1 MTRRILTAGILAVV
15 LSMTACGQDGVLSD
29 AGANVVTVPDK
40 SQYLDL
46 SVLDG
51 EGVTEDGWNS
61 YSTYTVTYGTFSS
74 EMVPLRANLRMLET
88 AYVKAEYEVGTMR
101 LRELLVEKNQY
112 IKAGTP
118 VAKVTMEIDEADLLE
133 LERKL
138 LRLQQRYIA
147 AQEEFLESQ
156 EKREV
161 LFAKWPPQ
169 RTIDITRYEQAQ
181 LDFAQTAMGYERQI
195 AELTERIEKLRA
207 LAGQTEIVAKEDG
220 FILDVSLLRRGQI
233 LENGTII
240 LRLAPADKICLEF
253 EDRLL
258 HYGYGNQLTL
268 SAGSTRNPQVF
279 DATVVS
285 AVGKALSSDW
295 TVGVSRLDGEYD
307 IAELLG
313 NGPFNVS
320 GQTNVMENVLLV
332 PAEAVTA
339 EKQNYYVTVLGEG
352 GSMTKTQF
360 IPGGNNGKFYW
371 VFDGLEEGVRIVI
384 P

>member
-220 FILDVSLLRRGQI
+220 FILDVSVLRRGQI

-279 DATVVS
+279 DAMVVS

-371 VFDGLEEGVRIVI
+371 VFDGLEEGARIVI

>member
-51 EGVTEDGWNS
+51 EGITEDGWNS

-220 FILDVSLLRRGQI
+220 FILDVSVLRRGQI

-295 TVGVSRLDGEYD
+295 AVGVSRLDGEYD

>member
-74 EMVPLRANLRMLET
+74 EMVPMRANLRMLET

-195 AELTERIEKLRA
+195 AELTERIEKLQA

-295 TVGVSRLDGEYD
+295 AVGVSRLDGEYD